1 MGARTGK
8 RRPGGPSPRLQQ
20 LHTTVQ
26 AILDDLPSVRAKPLW
41 GGLGYR
47 YGQQV
52 AFHLTLRPRTVL
64 VELKL
69 PVDEADLA
77 MRQSYIRPH
86 SFTRLARTGWVAI
99 SLRPDT
105 PLAKTRE
112 LVERSYEVRI
122 QRVEDR
128 RRMGKRRMR
137 EDFF

>member
-1 MGARTGK
+1 MGARTAK
-8 RRPGGPSPRLQQ
+8 RRPAGPSPRLQQ
-20 LHTTVQ
+20 LHATVR
-26 AILDDLPSVRAKPLW
+26 AILDDLPGVRAKPLW
-41 GGLGYR
+41 GGLAYR
-47 YGQQV
+47 YGEQV

-77 MRQSYIRPH
+77 MRQSYIRLH

-99 SLRPDT
+99 SLRPGT
-105 PLAKTRE
+105 PLGKTRE

-122 QRVEDR
+122 QGTGDR
-128 RRMGKRRMR
+128 RRRAKRRMR